1 MSRVTCV
8 RMSCDI
14 ASRRDSP
21 GNDVTV
27 TPGCDSPTTSELQN
41 YRYYTQTLVLLSLLY
56 CTHIPLLHLCT
67 VINKIRRQCLYSYLH
82 PIYQNNVQ
90 RAKQNIW
97 EIFYSKAAGGGAAWV
112 ERGDIY
118 HRNSCS
124 DTSLIT
130 CNSNKTVAPSSVSP
144 LSH

>member
-82 PIYQNNVQ
+82 PMYQNNVQ

-97 EIFYSKAAGGGAAWV
+97 EIFYSKAACGV
-112 ERGDIY
+112 ERADIY
-118 HRNSCS
+118 HLHSCS